1 MDKLLTT
8 INTVK
13 LSILALALTLSSFV
27 FADQSQ
33 EESPKSNN
41 QITLVETATT
51 FRYNTPPRLSMVLA
65 EALHT
70 LTYNPYYLGAALVD
84 ETQQQDFMRFKQNV
98 MDQLAMAK
106 TFSTEKMRSQ
116 LQHTAFTKKE
126 TLSLDYDIV
135 RVFPKKNP
143 LLKGHFKLYLPKR
156 PHDIMVYGAIQ
167 STTPIN
173 LALQDGSSL
182 QAYLPEIPF
191 YNVAMNTT
199 IWIIEPD
206 QTIDQIQNIHQQ
218 KQPTYLAPGAI
229 IYIASNEIP
238 EQLNQNIVTLLQ
250 NRLEK

>member
-1 MDKLLTT
+1 MDILRTN

-13 LSILALALTLSSFV
+13 LSILAVALTLSSFA
-27 FADQSQ
+27 FATQSQ
-33 EESPKSNN
+33 EESTKSSN

-51 FRYNTPPRLSMVLA
+51 FHYSTPPRLSTALA

-70 LTYNPYYLGAALVD
+70 LTYNPYYLGAALVE

-98 MDQLAMAK
+98 MDQLAMAQ

-116 LQHTAFTKKE
+116 LEHTEFAKKE
-126 TLSLDYDIV
+126 TLPLDYDIV

-167 STTPIN
+167 STTP
-173 LALQDGSSL
+173 LHLTLQDGSSL

-191 YNVAMNTT
+191 YNVAMNTI
-199 IWIIEPD
+199 IWVIEPD
-206 QTIDQIQNIHQQ
+206 QTIDRIQNIHQQ

>member
-1 MDKLLTT
+1 MDKLRTT

-41 QITLVETATT
+41 QVTLMETATT
-51 FRYNTPPRLSMVLA
+51 FRYTTPPRLSMVLA

-116 LQHTAFTKKE
+116 LKHTAFAKKE

-135 RVFPKKNP
+135 RVFPQKNP
-143 LLKGHFKLYLPKR
+143 LLKGQFRLYLPES
-156 PHDIMVYGAIQ
+156 PHDIKVYGAIQ

-182 QAYLPEIPF
+182 QAYLPDIPF